1 MPTSVNA
8 TQTGNNNGKHLN
20 NYRIFRPQAV
30 EACATRQAGDPWA
43 KRSLF
48 EGWLIAGLTLVAAA
62 AAVIIFR
69 GGF

>member
-8 TQTGNNNGKHLN
+8 THSGNNNGKHLN

-30 EACATRQAGDPWA
+30 EACTTRQAGDPWA
-43 KRSLF
+43 KRSRF

-62 AAVIIFR
+62 AAAIIFR

>member
-1 MPTSVNA
+1 MPTPLNA
-8 TQTGNNNGKHLN
+8 AQTGNNNGKHLN

-43 KRSLF
+43 KRSRF
-48 EGWLIAGLTLVAAA
+48 EAWLIAGLTLVAAA
-62 AAVIIFR
+62 AAAIILR

>member
-1 MPTSVNA
+1 MPRSVNA
-8 TQTGNNNGKHLN
+8 TQSANNTGKHLN

-43 KRSLF
+43 KRSRF

-62 AAVIIFR
+62 AAVIIFL